1 MLLQQYGGPL
11 KILLGD
17 GWKGLPS
24 EGPFSAIHVGA
35 AAEEIPIALV
45 EQLARPGRLIVP
57 VGPTFGSQDLL
68 MIEKDVEGNVKV
80 NQISGVRYVP
90 LVRK

>member
-24 EGPFSAIHVGA
+24 EGPFSAIHVG
-35 AAEEIPIALV
+35 ALV